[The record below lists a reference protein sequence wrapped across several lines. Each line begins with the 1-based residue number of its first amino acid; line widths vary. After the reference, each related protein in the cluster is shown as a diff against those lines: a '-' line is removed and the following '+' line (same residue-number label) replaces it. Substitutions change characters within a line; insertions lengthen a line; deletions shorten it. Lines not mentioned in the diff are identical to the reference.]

1 MNSKRTRPGRSG
13 IQPPFDISLAGLS
26 HKAARERLKTFGFNE
41 LEGRRGRGIGSILLG
56 ILKEPMLL
64 LLIGCGGTYLL
75 LGEPR
80 EALVL
85 LGFMGV
91 IILITWVQETKTER
105 ALDALRDLSSPRAL
119 VLRDDTPIRIA
130 GREVVPGD
138 LLILNEGDRIPADA
152 LLLESGHLSIDES
165 LLTGE
170 SAPVRKAIFNSKT
183 HQSRMGGDDQP
194 YLYAGTLIVAGK
206 GLARVTAT
214 GRTSELGKIGASLD
228 SIVPT
233 QSSIQ
238 QETRRFVRGLALV
251 GGLLCLGVVLVLGLI
266 LESWLEGILSGLTL
280 AMAILPEEFPIVLTL
295 FLALGAFR
303 LSKVHVLT
311 RRNQA
316 IETLGAVTVLC
327 TDKTGTL
334 TENRMQLRGLCPAN
348 QSLLESTFDQGIPAS
363 HHALLETAI
372 LASQKDPIDP
382 MERELR
388 EMARRFAKDRL
399 HEDWQLEREYPLSKD
414 LMAMSCVWRS
424 AEGHHLMVAAK
435 GAPEAIMDLCHLSD
449 QASRQIRKD
458 IDRMAKRRLR
468 ILGVARAQCQSLPA
482 IQHDFE
488 FEFVGLIGFLD
499 PARASVPEAI
509 RSCAS
514 AGIHVV
520 MITGD
525 YPETAKSISRA
536 IGLGEGKILTGL
548 ELDGLSDLALERI
561 LPEVRVFARVR
572 PEQKLR
578 IIQAYQHQG
587 HVVGM
592 TGDGV
597 NDAPA
602 LKAAEIGIAMG
613 KRGTDVAREASDMV
627 LIDDAFE
634 AIVAGIRM
642 GRRIFDNLR
651 KAMAYLIAVHI
662 PIAGISTLP
671 IVLESFTQKNWPII
685 LMPLHIVFMEMIIDP
700 ACSVVFEVEPEDEGI
715 MGRPPRSPHEHLL
728 SPRMIALSI
737 GQGAVAFLM
746 VAGIYSYAIARGFS
760 DDTIRGITFAALVLG
775 NLCLLL
781 SNRSWN
787 KTLISSLGAQNAA
800 FWWVIAG
807 TLTTLALSLFEPTLR
822 QLFHIQPPS
831 WPDLGVAMGCALG
844 SVLWFELYKGWL
856 HPGSHGEAQGKTRK
870 ALQVQAIRPR
880 QKSRKQARGSKAK
893 GPND

>member
-1 MNSKRTRPGRSG
+1 MNRKRPSLGSKGVE
-13 IQPPFDISLAGLS
+13 PPFDTSLVGLS
-26 HKAARERLKTFGFNE
+26 HKEAAQRLKTVGFNE
-41 LEGRRGRGIGSILLG
+41 LESRPGRGIGAILLD

-91 IILITWVQETKTER
+91 IILITWIQETKTER

-119 VLRDDTPIRIA
+119 VLREDAAIRIP

-138 LLILNEGDRIPADA
+138 LLIVNEGDRIPADA
-152 LLLESGHLSIDES
+152 VLLESGHLSIDES

-170 SAPVRKAIFNSKT
+170 AVPVRKAIFEAEA
-183 HQSRMGGDDQP
+183 HPSRRDGEDQP
-194 YLYAGTLIVAGK
+194 FLYAGTLIVSGK

-214 GRTSELGKIGASLD
+214 GRTSELGKIGASLE
-228 SIVPT
+228 SIT
-233 QSSIQ
+233 QAQSSIQ
-238 QETRRFVRGLALV
+238 RETRRFVRGLALL
-251 GGLLCLGVVLVLGLI
+251 GGLLCLGVVLVLGL
-266 LESWLEGILSGLTL
+266 LEQSWLKGVLSGLTL
-280 AMAILPEEFPIVLTL
+280 AMAILPEEFPVVLTI

-303 LSKVHVLT
+303 LSRVHVLT
-311 RRNQA
+311 RRNQT

-334 TENRMQLRGLCPAN
+334 TENRMQLEGLCLAN
-348 QSLLESTFDQGIPAS
+348 HALLESVSHDGIPES
-363 HHALLETAI
+363 HHLLLETAI
-372 LASQKDPIDP
+372 LASQKDPFDP

-388 EMARRFAKDRL
+388 EMGRRFAKDHL
-399 HEDWQLEREYPLSKD
+399 HEDWQLEREYPLSKE
-414 LMAMSCVWRS
+414 LMAMSCVWR
-424 AEGHHLMVAAK
+424 AADGHHRMVAAK
-435 GAPEAIMDLCHLSD
+435 GAPEAIMDLCHLPD
-449 QASRQIRKD
+449 RANRLIRED
-458 IDRMAKRRLR
+458 INQMAKRGLR
-468 ILGVARAQCQSLPA
+468 VLGVARAHCQGLPA

-488 FEFVGLIGFLD
+488 FEFVGLVGFLD
-499 PARASVPEAI
+499 PVRASVPEAV
-509 RSCAS
+509 RSCKS

-525 YPETAKSISRA
+525 YPETAKSISTV
-536 IGLGEGKILTGL
+536 IGLGEGQILTGN
-548 ELDGLSDLALERI
+548 ELDALSDLALERI
-561 LPEVRVFARVR
+561 LPMVRVFARVR

-578 IIQAYQHQG
+578 IIKAYQHQG

-602 LKAAEIGIAMG
+602 LKAADIGIAMG

-671 IVLESFTQKNWPII
+671 IVLESFTQRNWPII

-715 MGRPPRSPHEHLL
+715 MGRPPRSSHEHLL

-746 VAGIYSYAIARGFS
+746 VAGLYGYAIAMGFP
-760 DDTIRGITFAALVLG
+760 DEMTRGITFAALVLG

-787 KTLISSLGAQNAA
+787 KTLISSLKAQNGA

-807 TLTTLALSLFEPTLR
+807 TLSTLALSLFEPSLS
-822 QLFHIQPPS
+822 QLLHVQPPS

-844 SVLWFELYKGWL
+844 SVLWFELYKAWL
-856 HPGSHGEAQGKTRK
+856 
-870 ALQVQAIRPR
+870 RPR
-880 QKSRKQARGSKAK
+880 SHNGTRAKIGEHHRSRGTRQRQKGQKKARGSRAK
-893 GPND
+893 GPHT

>member
-1 MNSKRTRPGRSG
+1 MNRKRTSRGRSG
-13 IQPPFDISLAGLS
+13 NQPPFDVSLAGLS
-26 HKAARERLKTFGFNE
+26 HKVARERLKTFGFNE
-41 LEGRRGRGIGSILLG
+41 LEGRRGRGIGSILLD

-91 IILITWVQETKTER
+91 IILITWIQETKTER

-119 VLRDDTPIRIA
+119 VLRDDAPIRIA

-170 SAPVRKAIFNSKT
+170 SAPVRKAIFNSQT
-183 HQSRMGGDDQP
+183 HEYRMGGDDQP

-214 GRTSELGKIGASLD
+214 GRTSELGKIGASLE
-228 SIVPT
+228 SIAPT

-266 LESWLEGILSGLTL
+266 LENWLEGILSGLTL

-363 HHALLETAI
+363 YHALLEAAI
-372 LASQKDPIDP
+372 LASQKDPFDP
-382 MERELR
+382 MERELH

-399 HEDWQLEREYPLSKD
+399 HEDWQLEREYPLSRD

-424 AEGHHLMVAAK
+424 AEGHHLIVAAK

-449 QASRQIRKD
+449 QASRQIQKD

-499 PARASVPEAI
+499 PVRASVPEAI

-548 ELDGLSDLALERI
+548 ELDGLSDLALECI

-578 IIQAYQHQG
+578 IIQAYQHRG

-602 LKAAEIGIAMG
+602 LKAAGIGIAMG

-746 VAGIYSYAIARGFS
+746 VAGIYGYAITKGFS
-760 DDTIRGITFAALVLG
+760 DETTRGITFAALVLG

-807 TLTTLALSLFEPTLR
+807 TLTTLALSLFEPSLR
-822 QLFHIQPPS
+822 QLFHIQAPS
-831 WPDLGVAMGCALG
+831 WPDLGVTMGCALG